1 MDISELARRD
11 REPVPARST
20 SPWPRIDLLAAT
32 AGGAPNVVSLSVA
45 QAESQRIKELDD
57 NYVGMH
63 LALAQQLLYGR
74 GEHKVTVLVLQLY
87 HTDDMTGARNRLL
100 ALFKE
105 HHLDLEIRDF
115 TELTP
120 QYHQVLGLF
129 GSIFVFIAVIMSVI
143 VLFTVVNTMSMSVME
158 RTNEIGT
165 LRAMGVRRRGIR
177 RQFLMEGL
185 LLGLVGASAGVLLSL
200 IIAAIINQSGVTWM
214 PPGQVTPTP
223 LLLLMSGV
231 PKLIVGTWL
240 GLIVIAALG
249 ALVPA
254 NRAARMPVVDALRHV

>member
-1 MDISELARRD
+1 
-11 REPVPARST
+11 
-20 SPWPRIDLLAAT
+20 
-32 AGGAPNVVSLSVA
+32 
-45 QAESQRIKELDD
+45 
-57 NYVGMH
+57 
-63 LALAQQLLYGR
+63 
-74 GEHKVTVLVLQLY
+74 
-87 HTDDMTGARNRLL
+87 
-100 ALFKE
+100 
-105 HHLDLEIRDF
+105 
-115 TELTP
+115 
-120 QYHQVLGLF
+120 
-129 GSIFVFIAVIMSVI
+129 VI